1 MLAAVSR
8 QEATPSGMPSRSAP
22 MRVIG
27 RRSSVDEVVGQLNEA
42 LMQGT
47 WAIRDRLPTE
57 WRLTEE
63 LGVSR
68 TVIREAVRALVVVA
82 VRDGVDGRGRVGLQ
96 QPFAV
101 AD

>member
-1 MLAAVSR
+1 M
-8 QEATPSGMPSRSAP
+8 
-22 MRVIG
+22 
-27 RRSSVDEVVGQLNEA
+27 
-42 LMQGT
+42 
-47 WAIRDRLPTE
+47 PTE

-82 VRDGVDGRGRVGLQ
+82 VRDRVDGRGRVGLQ